1 MELTLQVLKMETR
14 QSKAARAKAVVV
26 GSPEKKS
33 HWSKRRHF
41 RVGYR
46 ETKYLKE
53 TASGRVTRTEKCT
66 VIDSNFSD
74 R

>member
-14 QSKAARAKAVVV
+14 QLRAAKAKAVVV
-26 GSPEKKS
+26 GSREKKG
-33 HWSKRRHF
+33 HWLKRRHF
-41 RVGYR
+41 RVGYH

-74 R
+74 K